1 VFSLDN
7 QTYLLEYSNSSVRN
21 ITGERPP
28 ENGKNPP
35 DKGELPMML
44 MGHRGAAALEP
55 ENTLLSINLALE
67 IGVDAVEID
76 VHLTRD
82 KELAVIHDSTLDR
95 TTNGTGPV
103 GSFTLSQMKKFDA
116 GKGEHIPSLQEV
128 IDLVRG
134 RCRLIVELKEEGT
147 EQKVVKL
154 IRENALYDSAYVI
167 SFWHRLVKRAKE
179 MDNRVKTGVLLVG
192 CPVNAC
198 LARSV
203 SADALVMNYAFV
215 NKELVET
222 AHREGVKVFVWN
234 IDLPDLLKPYAEMQV
249 DGIGSND
256 PRILVNYFMRS

>member
-1 VFSLDN
+1 
-7 QTYLLEYSNSSVRN
+7 
-21 ITGERPP
+21 
-28 ENGKNPP
+28 
-35 DKGELPMML
+35 MML

-55 ENTLLSINLALE
+55 ENTLLSINRALE
-67 IGVDAVEID
+67 IGVNAVEID

-103 GSFTLSQMKKFDA
+103 SSYTLSEIKKFDA
-116 GKGEHIPSLQEV
+116 GKGERIPSLQAV

-134 RCRLIVELKEEGT
+134 RGRLIVELKEEGT
-147 EQKVVKL
+147 EQGVVEL

-167 SFWHRLVKRAKE
+167 SFWHTLVKRVKE
-179 MDNRVKTGVLLVG
+179 MDSRIKTGVLLVG

-198 LARSV
+198 LAKSA
-203 SADALVMNYAFV
+203 SADAMVMNYAFV

-222 AHREGVKVFVWN
+222 AHREEVKVFIWN
-234 IDLPDLLKPYAEMQV
+234 IDHPDLLKPYAEMQV

-256 PRILVNYFMRS
+256 PGILVNYFRTS